1 MCSAFM
7 SEMLIKGSENIVNE
21 NGSTKTGEKDPKSK
35 MRESEREAVETRDEA
50 VEERWINALFE
61 LCKRGAWVIE
71 NKLCVCVKE
80 AEKWQG
86 EQEREENEGG
96 KEGDSE
102 RWRE

>member
-1 MCSAFM
+1 MRM
-7 SEMLIKGSENIVNE
+7 EVQRQ
-21 NGSTKTGEKDPKSK
+21 EKKK
-35 MRESEREAVETRDEA
+35 AREREGGCGDERRA
-50 VEERWINALFE
+50 SKAGEERWINALCE